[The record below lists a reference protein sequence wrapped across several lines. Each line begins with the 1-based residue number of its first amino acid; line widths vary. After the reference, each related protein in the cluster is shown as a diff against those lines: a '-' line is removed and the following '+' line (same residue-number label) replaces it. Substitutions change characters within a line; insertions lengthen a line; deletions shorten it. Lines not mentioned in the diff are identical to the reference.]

1 MNLQVKNFLFLLAF
15 VPALAL
21 AEAPELKLI
30 IKDHRFSPAE
40 LKVPANTK
48 VKLLVEN
55 QDATPEE
62 FESHDL
68 NREKVIQGRS
78 RATIYVGPLQPGRYR
93 FFGEFHEATAQGAII
108 AE

>member
-1 MNLQVKNFLFLLAF
+1 MTNFLFFLLAF

-21 AEAPELKLI
+21 AQPPELKLI

>member
-1 MNLQVKNFLFLLAF
+1 MNLRVKNFLFLLAF

-21 AEAPELKLI
+21 AEPPELKLI